1 MVQNA
6 FCSPQLQNSINK
18 GEVNMKKPAYF
29 IIQFLWAFFM
39 AAIIWFGFINTLS
52 VNGNNRTAA
61 MIMIGGAIFYL
72 LLTIAYIVLGIKKVD
87 DFGIWM
93 IILAVAISIVTVAL
107 GFLVATGLT
116 YAIYNA
122 GG

>member
-1 MVQNA
+1 
-6 FCSPQLQNSINK
+6 
-18 GEVNMKKPAYF
+18 MKKPAYF

>member
-1 MVQNA
+1 
-6 FCSPQLQNSINK
+6 
-18 GEVNMKKPAYF
+18 MKKPAYF

-93 IILAVAISIVTVAL
+93 IILTVAISIVTVAL

>member
-6 FCSPQLQNSINK
+6 FGSPQLQDSINK

-116 YAIYNA
+116 YAIYHA

>member
-1 MVQNA
+1 
-6 FCSPQLQNSINK
+6 
-18 GEVNMKKPAYF
+18 MKKPAYF

-61 MIMIGGAIFYL
+61 MNMIGGAIFYL

>member
-1 MVQNA
+1 MRSAVLCCRIV
-6 FCSPQLQNSINK
+6 FVRGGS
-18 GEVNMKKPAYF
+18 NMKKPAYF

-61 MIMIGGAIFYL
+61 IIMIGGSIFYL
-72 LLTIAYIVLGIKKVD
+72 LLTIAYIVLGCKKVE
-87 DFGIWM
+87 DFGFWM
-93 IILAVAISIVTVAL
+93 IVIAVAVSIVTVVL
-107 GFLVATGLT
+107 GFFVATGLS

>member
-1 MVQNA
+1 MQNA
-6 FCSPQLQNSINK
+6 FCSPRLQNSINK

>member
-1 MVQNA
+1 
-6 FCSPQLQNSINK
+6 
-18 GEVNMKKPAYF
+18 
-29 IIQFLWAFFM
+29 
-39 AAIIWFGFINTLS
+39 
-52 VNGNNRTAA
+52 